1 MLSVRW
7 EILRGPVG
15 TALAAV
21 QGDRLCW
28 LGFTDLGE
36 DLAVDRFRRDWGDAQ
51 PVRGFHPLMAEAL
64 AVEPPPD
71 LPVVLRGTDFQKA
84 VWNILHTL
92 PRGTVTTYG
101 AIARTLGRP
110 QAARAVGNAVGANP
124 VSWIIPCHR
133 VGHSNG
139 SLRGFGWGEAC
150 KRRLLA
156 LEGFTDRKA

>member
-1 MLSVRW
+1 MPSVRW

-15 TALAAV
+15 TALVAV

-36 DLAVDRFRRDWGDAQ
+36 DVAYARFMKDCGDAQ
-51 PVRGFHPLMAEAL
+51 PVRAFHPLMADAL
-64 AVEPPPD
+64 TVTPPEIS
-71 LPVVLRGTDFQKA
+71 LFYRGTTFQKT
-84 VWNILHTL
+84 VWQALLAI
-92 PRGTVTTYG
+92 PRGTLTTYG
-101 AIARTLGRP
+101 ALARALGRP
-110 QAARAVGNAVGANP
+110 HAARAVGNAVGANP
-124 VSWIIPCHR
+124 ISWIIPCHR

-139 SLRGFGWGEAC
+139 SLHGFGWGEAC